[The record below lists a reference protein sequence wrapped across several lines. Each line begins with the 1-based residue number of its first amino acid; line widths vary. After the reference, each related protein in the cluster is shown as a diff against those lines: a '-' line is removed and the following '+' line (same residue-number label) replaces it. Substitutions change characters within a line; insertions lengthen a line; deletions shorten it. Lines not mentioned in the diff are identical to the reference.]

1 MVLEVRVN
9 VYDLPNAQRTN
20 GYLVGLGLGLFHS
33 GVEINGAEYSFSPA
47 GVCRAPPR
55 LPEYGTF
62 KEQLQFGTFSGSMN
76 DLQLVLERLRTG
88 TFRAG
93 QYDLIHL
100 NCNCFSDALVFELT
114 RQHLPEWVNRAASI
128 ASSVATKPAAQSS
141 APQQGFAA
149 PGLVSKAS
157 PPFGVKAAAPATAMP
172 VRSQQSAPVAASS
185 SSGVF
190 GWFSSLLG
198 SSSAGPTTP
207 GSSSAAAAAAAAPS
221 AVASMPQK
229 MALDKEDKS
238 KKKEMS
244 NQQREM
250 LDKLRSKVKT
260 TSS

>member
-62 KEQLQFGTFSGSMN
+62 KEQLQFGTFAGSMN

-100 NCNCFSDALVFELT
+100 NCNSFSDALVFELT

-128 ASSVATKPAAQSS
+128 ASSVATKPAAQNF

-149 PGLVSKAS
+149 PGVVSKAS
-157 PPFGVKAAAPATAMP
+157 PTFGVKAAAPATAMP

-185 SSGVF
+185 SGVF

-207 GSSSAAAAAAAAPS
+207 GSSSTAAAAAPS